1 MWSSCQRTL
10 SSSRTDKAQV
20 ARSEAAADSLQK
32 LRPPSWPLTQG
43 LRTVLAGWSV
53 TRRVSPEELRR
64 GAADPSGHASASEPL
79 ALLMVRI
86 LQKSLRDGEGG
97 QSSDFVFDATRQYIL
112 NEYDHHYS
120 RLITMY
126 AHPLPPDP
134 PLFSPRPCGLAMGC
148 HTPLARREWD
158 EIMARQAFDPYFSHW
173 ADIAARR
180 VVAAH
185 PDAKPIVVAAGITP
199 SGVVHVGNF
208 REVMTVDLVA
218 RALRDQGHSVRFIYS
233 WDDFDV
239 FRKVPADAP
248 EPAMLEE
255 NLRRSVADVPDP
267 YGLTDSYASH
277 HIQEFESS
285 LAPLGIAPEFIRQ
298 SKEYRAGRYADGIR
312 KALEGTSSIQTVL
325 NEFRTTPLPQG
336 WLPLAG
342 FCGACRRDEIDF
354 VWDGEWGVELTC
366 RDCQEKTG
374 VDLRKG
380 GDVKLPWR
388 IDWPMRWSVEGVC
401 FEPGGKDHSSAGGSY
416 DTAKNIVGPIYG
428 GSAPEYVAYDFV
440 RLKGLGGKISSSVGG
455 VTTVADCLRVYE
467 PEMLRWIFASQ
478 RPNSEFQISFDLD
491 VIKLYEDFDR
501 AVATAHQPDDG
512 SKKDKKRQ
520 IVRRT
525 IELSSVLPGKIDPED
540 SPIRVPS
547 FRPLSLILQIYDGD
561 ISRTLAHYESK
572 GEVETDAERARFRLR
587 AECVWN
593 WIIDYAPEDFCYRI
607 RETPS
612 TENLDGEP
620 REVLS
625 RLVSILEASPDI
637 SEAELVPHLKTL
649 CGGTSLKPQDFYPYA
664 YDLLI
669 ARQKGPKLTTL
680 LTTMGTERALP
691 LLRAGLG

>member
-1 MWSSCQRTL
+1 
-10 SSSRTDKAQV
+10 
-20 ARSEAAADSLQK
+20 
-32 LRPPSWPLTQG
+32 
-43 LRTVLAGWSV
+43 
-53 TRRVSPEELRR
+53 
-64 GAADPSGHASASEPL
+64 
-79 ALLMVRI
+79 
-86 LQKSLRDGEGG
+86 
-97 QSSDFVFDATRQYIL
+97 
-112 NEYDHHYS
+112 
-120 RLITMY
+120 
-126 AHPLPPDP
+126 
-134 PLFSPRPCGLAMGC
+134 
-148 HTPLARREWD
+148 
-158 EIMARQAFDPYFSHW
+158 MARQEFDPYYSHW

-185 PDAKPIVVAAGITP
+185 PDSKPVVVAAGITP

-218 RALRDQGHSVRFIYS
+218 RALRDRGNSVRFIYS

-248 EPAMLEE
+248 EQSMLEE

-267 YGLTDSYASH
+267 YGASDSYASH
-277 HIQEFESS
+277 HIEEFESS
-285 LAPLGIAPEFIRQ
+285 LSPLGIVPEFIRQ
-298 SKEYRAGRYADGIR
+298 SQNYRAGRYAAGIR
-312 KALEGTSSIQTVL
+312 KALEEADSIRAVL
-325 NEFRTTPLPQG
+325 NEFRTTPLAEQ

-342 FCGACRRDEIDF
+342 FCGSCGRDEVDF
-354 VWDGEWGVELTC
+354 SWDGAWEVELTC
-366 RDCQEKTG
+366 LDCHEKTR
-374 VDLRKG
+374 VDLREG

-416 DTAKNIVGPIYG
+416 DTAKKIVGPIFG

-440 RLKGLGGKISSSVGG
+440 RLKGIGGKISSSAGS

-491 VIKLYEDFDR
+491 VIKLYEDYDR
-501 AVATAHQPDDG
+501 AVATAYQPDDG
-512 SKKDKKRQ
+512 GKKDKKRQ

-525 IELSSVLPGKIDPED
+525 IELSSVVPRKIEPGD

-561 ISRTLAHYESK
+561 LSRALAHYESM

-587 AECVWN
+587 AECVWS
-593 WIIDYAPEDFCYRI
+593 WIVDYAPEEFCYRI

-612 TENLDGEP
+612 TRGVDGEA
-620 REVLS
+620 REVLA
-625 RLVSILEASPDI
+625 RLISVLEDSPEI

-649 CGGTSLKPQDFYPYA
+649 CDGTSLTPQDFYPYA
-664 YDLLI
+664 YELLI

-680 LTTMGTERALP
+680 LTTMGTARALP